1 MKKQLFLTALC
12 GILLFSFLKA
22 APTSVIYPSSNPR
35 FAEYI
40 EILHTALDKSSS
52 MYGPCTLRAATEEM
66 NEARYFIEVISGK
79 NVNVVWGATSVER
92 EAYAI
97 PIKIPLAKGL
107 LGYRIGLI
115 HSDLQSKFSQVKT
128 PKELSN
134 FVFGLGIGWGEVP
147 IYRSAGFQVIE
158 SNYDNLFKMLNAGR
172 IDFLSRGINEIWDE
186 FDFYSQDNPNISI
199 ENTLLLHSVF
209 PYYFFV
215 TPKDKKLAERIEFGM
230 RQMLKDGSY
239 DAIFL
244 KYNKEAINRAQ
255 LDKRRIIEIINPN
268 LPLDTPKDPELWY
281 SPQK

>member
-1 MKKQLFLTALC
+1 MKKQLLLTTLF
-12 GILLFSFLKA
+12 GILLFSFLEA
-22 APTSVIYPSSNPR
+22 ASNSVIYPSSNPR

-40 EILHTALDKSSS
+40 EILRTALEKSSAL
-52 MYGPCTLRAATEEM
+52 YGPYTLRPSAEEM
-66 NEARYFIEVISGK
+66 NESRYFIEVISGK
-79 NVNVVWGATSVER
+79 NVNVVWGATSIER
-92 EAYAI
+92 ETHAI

-115 HSDLQSKFSQVKT
+115 HSDLQSRFSQVKT
-128 PKELSN
+128 SKELSN
-134 FVFGLGIGWGEVP
+134 FIFGLGIGWGEVP
-147 IYRSAGFQVIE
+147 IYRAAGFQVVE
-158 SNYDNLFKMLNAGR
+158 SNYGNLFKMLNAGR
-172 IDFLSRGINEIWDE
+172 IDYLSRGINEIWGE
-186 FDFYSQDNPNISI
+186 FEFYSQDNPNISI
-199 ENTLLLHSVF
+199 ENTLLLHSIF

-268 LPLDTPKDPELWY
+268 LPPDTPKDPELWY